1 MRTFL
6 LLLSF
11 LSSGIALQAQTA
23 RDDIRKNIYLA
34 GSNYIDYNRQLPD
47 FKYTKA
53 PRGYVPFYMSHYGR
67 HGSRWLIDPNSY
79 TNVINPLL
87 KAHEEDKLTSL
98 GERTLNQ
105 LKCFEKTTHKRFGDL
120 TTVGERQHHDIG
132 RRMTEHFPEIFVKT
146 KGVQIDARSTT
157 VNRCILSMVAECEE
171 LMAANPTARIHN
183 DVSESLQYYLNQP
196 REGRVKE
203 NRHKADSV
211 LLAFRD
217 QHTHPERLMQALF
230 NDAEWASKN
239 IDAPTLMRQ
248 LFEVVINMQSHD
260 NRENMTDLFTFDEL
274 YDMWRIQN
282 AGWYKNYGPSP
293 LSEGVMPFSQ
303 YNLLTNII
311 QTADTCVALRKPQAT
326 LRFGHEVCVLPLACL
341 MELDSCGVVVE
352 RLEDVEYH
360 WQNYKI
366 FPMACNIQLIFYK
379 PKRGQGDVLVKALL
393 NEREATLP
401 VKTNHFPY
409 YRWEDVRKYWLKK
422 LDSFK

>member
-105 LKCFEKTTHKRFGDL
+105 LKCFEKTTTKRFGDL

-274 YDMWRIQN
+274 YDMWSIQN
-282 AGWYKNYGPSP
+282 A
-293 LSEGVMPFSQ
+293 
-303 YNLLTNII
+303 
-311 QTADTCVALRKPQAT
+311 
-326 LRFGHEVCVLPLACL
+326 
-341 MELDSCGVVVE
+341 
-352 RLEDVEYH
+352 
-360 WQNYKI
+360 
-366 FPMACNIQLIFYK
+366 
-379 PKRGQGDVLVKALL
+379 
-393 NEREATLP
+393 
-401 VKTNHFPY
+401 
-409 YRWEDVRKYWLKK
+409 
-422 LDSFK
+422 